1 MGLNDMAY
9 KTVEDIGLKGK
20 RVIVRCDF
28 NVPLDSALNIT
39 DEKRIISSL
48 PTIKYILG
56 QGGRLIL
63 MSHLGRPKGARVP
76 EMSLAPVA
84 KSLSRHIGKDVK
96 LAPDCVGPEVEALVA
111 TMKDGD
117 VILLENLRFHKA
129 ETENDPEFSKK
140 LATLADVYVNDAF
153 GSAHRAHS
161 STEGITKFV
170 KDVACG
176 YLLKKEIDYLDSAV
190 KSPKR
195 PFAAIIG
202 GVKISGKID
211 VITSLLDKADVLLI
225 GGGMAYTFYKAMGLG
240 IGNSVLEA
248 DKIEL
253 AVDILKKAESSKCE
267 LVLPVDCVVAD
278 NFANDAQ
285 TKTVDREAIP
295 EGWQGLDIGPKTRK
309 LFAEKIK
316 GSATIVWNGPM
327 GVFEMDSFAV
337 GTKAVADA
345 LAEATKAG
353 AVTIIGGGDSAAAI
367 LKFGMEDAM
376 SHISTG
382 GGASLELL
390 EGKVLPGVAALD
402 R

>member
-1 MGLNDMAY
+1 MAF
-9 KTVEDIGLKGK
+9 KTVEDIDLKGK

-28 NVPLDSALNIT
+28 NVPLDGQTIT
-39 DEKRIISSL
+39 DEKRIVSSL

-63 MSHLGRPKGARVP
+63 MSHLGRPKGNRVP

-84 KSLSRHIGKDVK
+84 KSLSRHIGKEVK
-96 LAPDCVGPEVEALVA
+96 LAPDCIGPEVEAMA
-111 TMKDGD
+111 AGMKDGD

-140 LATLADVYVNDAF
+140 LASLADVYVNDAF

-170 KDVACG
+170 PEVACG

-190 KSPKR
+190 KTPKR
-195 PFAAIIG
+195 PFVAIIG

-211 VITSLLDKADVLLI
+211 VITSLLDKADALLI
-225 GGGMAYTFYKAMGLG
+225 GGGMAYTFYKAMGLE

-248 DKIEL
+248 DKIDL
-253 AVDILKKAESSKCE
+253 AVEILKKAETSKCE

-278 NFANDAQ
+278 KFANDAQ
-285 TKTVDREAIP
+285 TKLVDKESIP
-295 EGWQGLDIGPKTRK
+295 AGWEGLDIGPKTQA
-309 LFAEKIK
+309 LFAGKIK
-316 GSATIVWNGPM
+316 SAATVVWNGPM
-327 GVFEMDSFAV
+327 GVFEMDTFAV
-337 GTKAVADA
+337 GTKAVATA
-345 LAEATKAG
+345 LADATKAG

-367 LKFGMEDAM
+367 LKFGMENKM

-390 EGKVLPGVAALD
+390 EGKILPGVAALD

>member
-1 MGLNDMAY
+1 MAI
-9 KTVEDIGLKGK
+9 KTVEDIDLKGK

-28 NVPLDSALNIT
+28 NVPLDGEQNIT
-39 DEKRIISSL
+39 DEKRVVSSL
-48 PTIKYILG
+48 PTIRYIIG
-56 QGGRLIL
+56 QGAKLIL
-63 MSHLGRPKGARVP
+63 MSHLGRPKGVRVP

-84 KSLSRHIGKDVK
+84 KSLTKHLGKNVV
-96 LAPDCVGPEVEALVA
+96 LAPDCVGPEVETLVDG
-111 TMKDGD
+111 MKPGD
-117 VILLENLRFHKA
+117 VLLLENLRFHKA
-129 ETENDPEFSKK
+129 ETENDPAFSEK
-140 LATLADVYVNDAF
+140 LAKLADVYVNDAF

-161 STEGITKFV
+161 STEGITRFV
-170 KDVACG
+170 KSVACG
-176 YLLKKEIDYLDSAV
+176 YLLKKEIDYLDNAV

-211 VITSLLDKADVLLI
+211 VITTLLDKADTLLI

-253 AVDILKKAESSKCE
+253 AVEILEKAKTSSCE

-278 NFANDAQ
+278 NFDNAAA
-285 TKTVDREAIP
+285 TKNVAREAIP
-295 EGWQGLDIGPKTRK
+295 DGWQGLDIGPKTRE
-309 LFAEKIK
+309 LFASKITEAK
-316 GSATIVWNGPM
+316 TIVWNGPM
-327 GVFEMDSFAV
+327 GVFEMENFAA

-345 LAEATKAG
+345 LAKATKSG

-367 LKFGMEDAM
+367 AKFGMEDAM

-390 EGKVLPGVAALD
+390 EGKILPGVAALD